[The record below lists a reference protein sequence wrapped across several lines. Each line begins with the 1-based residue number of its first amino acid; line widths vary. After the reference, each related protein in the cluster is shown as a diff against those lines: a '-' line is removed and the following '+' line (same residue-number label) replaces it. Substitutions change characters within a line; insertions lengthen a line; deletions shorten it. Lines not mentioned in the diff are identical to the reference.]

1 MMMMVMMMMMLTM
14 MKMKLRMEMKTS
26 LQCRKGDLRRD
37 ATALVFNE
45 ECQFNLQR
53 SPSMVDPMT
62 RVPPMT
68 AHASFARQYGVD
80 EGPCVLAIFLMWLH
94 VSWWY

>member
-1 MMMMVMMMMMLTM
+1 
-14 MKMKLRMEMKTS
+14 MKLRMDMKTS

-37 ATALVFNE
+37 ATALAFNE

-53 SPSMVDPMT
+53 RPSMVDPMT

-68 AHASFARQYGVD
+68 AHASLARQYGVD
-80 EGPCVLAIFLMWLH
+80 EGPCVFAIFFDVVTCLMVALKLLIG
-94 VSWWY
+94 S